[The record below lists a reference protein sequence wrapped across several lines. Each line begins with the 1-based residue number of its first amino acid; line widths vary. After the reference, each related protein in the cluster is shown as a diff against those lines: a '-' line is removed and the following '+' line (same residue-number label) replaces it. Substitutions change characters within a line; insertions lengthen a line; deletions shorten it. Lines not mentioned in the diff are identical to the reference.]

1 MSELDITKTTYP
13 IEYQIFALSI
23 REKGAINYFKANLDP
38 QIVGL
43 NENNLGI
50 HEFYNAILSYS
61 ASVDMDYVDP
71 VAFRN
76 WMQLESNIYESLNGD
91 EGVNAILAVF
101 QTMQLANPEAVTQ
114 VLKHKDN
121 KIQQRNSLKELEII
135 ISQKGMKSDEDLAR
149 MSLLTGEIN
158 ALENR
163 LNYNP
168 LDDLVT
174 ANQIIEKI
182 DSLLDAPDFLPTQ
195 FKSLNR
201 AMGYTNEGGF
211 FRGAVHAIIA
221 ASGKGKSTFAKC
233 LVNHWLDSGYKTLY
247 INFEEAR
254 NHWERILMTQITG
267 KNVYAEGDKWSK
279 EDKEKYIGIFTD
291 KLKQWGDRLMVKHD
305 PDTPYFEDLEN
316 WLRNI
321 LLEGNHLPDVIVIDT
336 IQSMFT
342 RSKGKARWGE
352 FEEMMVR
359 LEKIARD
366 MNCVLIITAQENSNR
381 MKEKREVVMQSDT
394 GGSLAIQQKCAVTI
408 FITEKKLVSGDDS
421 EDENVMQLQIP
432 KNRIT
437 GSTFSYEPPL
447 VRYVDSRKSYEEY
460 DAVTN
465 ASYDASSILDDL
477 LNNGDF
483 N

>member
-1 MSELDITKTTYP
+1 MSDIESSPVTQP
-13 IEYQIFALSI
+13 IEYQIFALSF
-23 REKGAINYFKANLDP
+23 REKGAISYFKDNLDP
-38 QIVGL
+38 QIVGI
-43 NENNLGI
+43 NDNQHGV
-50 HEFYNAILSYS
+50 HEFYNALLSYVS
-61 ASVDMDYVDP
+61 STDLDIVDP
-71 VAFRN
+71 IVFKN
-76 WMQLESNIYESLNGD
+76 WIQLESRVFEALNGD
-91 EGVNAILAVF
+91 EGVNALMSVLSD
-101 QTMQLANPEAVTQ
+101 MQLASPEAVVQ

-121 KIQQRNSLKELEII
+121 KIKQKNYLKELEII
-135 ISQKGMKSDEDLAR
+135 ISQKGIKTEEDLAR
-149 MSLLTGEIN
+149 MSEISN
-158 ALENR
+158 LINDLE
-163 LNYNP
+163 
-168 LDDLVT
+168 
-174 ANQIIEKI
+174 
-182 DSLLDAPDFLPTQ
+182 
-195 FKSLNR
+195 NR

-211 FRGAVHAIIA
+211 FKGAVHAIIA

-233 LVNHWLDSGYKTLY
+233 LVNNWLDCGYKALY

-267 KNVYAEGDKWSK
+267 KNVYSEVDKWS
-279 EDKEKYIGIFTD
+279 EEEKNKHIKTFTD
-291 KLKQWGDRLMVKHD
+291 KLTEWGDRLMVKHD
-305 PDTPYFEDLEN
+305 PDTPYFEDLES
-316 WLRNI
+316 WLRDI
-321 LLEGNHLPDVIVIDT
+321 LIQGEHMPDVIVIDT

-381 MKEKREVVMQSDT
+381 MKEKREIVMQSDT

-447 VRYVDSRKSYEEY
+447 VRYVDSKKSYVEY
-460 DAVTN
+460 EMVTPG
-465 ASYDASSILDDL
+465 SYDASSILDDL